1 MQPDCTAHCIS
12 KALEFKFPIVCF
24 LFVCINIYVYICFP
38 SRTFSPTKPAKSLHT
53 QKNRQFF
60 HEPEENFWMV
70 MVLMHVICIFLKHY
84 IAMFSMH
91 SALSNTSLFHVL
103 GCTESD
109 NRKTQR
115 WKASLWISGRRIT
128 GNTELFPY
136 FFFSKWVSLY
146 FKSTSRNMFD
156 SSWTAAKLILYIYI
170 YIKTP

>member
-1 MQPDCTAHCIS
+1 MFSFC
-12 KALEFKFPIVCF
+12 
-24 LFVCINIYVYICFP
+24 VYKYLCLRICFP

-91 SALSNTSLFHVL
+91 SALSNTSLFHFL

-115 WKASLWISGRRIT
+115 WKASVWISGRRIT
-128 GNTELFPY
+128 GNTELFP
-136 FFFSKWVSLY
+136 FFF
-146 FKSTSRNMFD
+146 FFFPQMGF
-156 SSWTAAKLILYIYI
+156 IIF
-170 YIKTP
+170 